1 MHYNRNSHLRLYLS
15 MFVIVGVTASAY
27 LISSLSQSNGQE
39 TLLEIVK
46 AIEIS
51 TEQEEYISD
60 LPIRLV
66 IPAIKVDASVQYVGL
81 APDDSGEMDVP
92 SNFTDVGWYQFGVRP
107 GMRGSAVIA
116 GHFNGKTVPKAVFYD
131 LGTLQFG
138 DEVIIMSADGM
149 QTIFSVVKVETY
161 EYDASTVDVFVST
174 DEKVKLNLITCG
186 GQWLPNEKS
195 YNKRTVA
202 FTELQTE

>member
-1 MHYNRNSHLRLYLS
+1 